1 MYAFIENEKIDE
13 KLSFI
18 RDSFLEKPA
27 KYDDYNEEELLRL
40 RALAPKIAE
49 IISEHEKIVN
59 DYYERL
65 DREEAEEE
73 ARKIE
78 EEKKK
83 IAHEYDELIKVPQK
97 ELVEMYM
104 KLKYGIKE

>member
-1 MYAFIENEKIDE
+1 MYAFAENEKLDE
-13 KLSFI
+13 TLNFI
-18 RDSFLEKPA
+18 RDSFLEKP
-27 KYDDYNEEELLRL
+27 KEYDDYNEEELSRL

-59 DYYERL
+59 DHYERL
-65 DREEAEEE
+65 NRKEAEEE
-73 ARKIE
+73 KR
-78 EEKKK
+78 K

-104 KLKYGIKE
+104 KLKYGVKG